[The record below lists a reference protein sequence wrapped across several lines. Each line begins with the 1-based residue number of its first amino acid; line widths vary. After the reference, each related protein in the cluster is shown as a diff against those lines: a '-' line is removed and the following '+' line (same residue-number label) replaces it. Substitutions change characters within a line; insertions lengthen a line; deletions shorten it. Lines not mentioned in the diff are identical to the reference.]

1 MPRRRIKMK
10 IQKMLAGFVAAAMAV
25 TTMAVSAFASTVTLD
40 SEYVG
45 SWGAGLCI
53 PKTELE
59 AIGSD
64 VKVTLDIETRN
75 LANTADQFLLAPMDY
90 DNSWTRVT
98 DQLTSDTMVAKA
110 DGFVV
115 VKEGQTSVEF
125 VIPATTIA
133 TLGDSGLGFQV
144 QNVIVKS
151 ANLEAGSPEAAYTI
165 IEEDAVKDYCF
176 SALEDTA
183 AETEAAEEETEA
195 AVEETADEA
204 VEEDAAVE
212 ETSDDAAVEEVAEE
226 TEAAVEETEAAVEET
241 EAPAADTTTAPA
253 ATGNTAAATI
263 AVVMVAAGAAAL
275 VSKRK

>member
-1 MPRRRIKMK
+1 MNMK
-10 IQKMLAGFVAAAMAV
+10 KLMAAFTAAAMAV
-25 TTMAVSAFASTVTLD
+25 TMSAVSAFAATVTLD
-40 SEYVG
+40 DGYVG
-45 SWGAGLCI
+45 SWGVGACI

-59 AIGSD
+59 AIGGD
-64 VKVTLDIETRN
+64 VKVTLDIETKN

-110 DGFVV
+110 DGFIV
-115 VKEGQTSVEF
+115 VKENQTSVEF
-125 VIPATTIA
+125 VITADTIS

-151 ANLEAGSPEAAYTI
+151 ANLEAGAPEAAYTI
-165 IEEDAVKDYCF
+165 IDEDKVYDYCF
-176 SALEDTA
+176 GTDEAA
-183 AETEAAEEETEA
+183 AEDEAATEEEAAPAEDEA
-195 AVEETADEA
+195 AADEA
-204 VEEDAAVE
+204 TEEVVEDAA
-212 ETSDDAAVEEVAEE
+212 AEV
-226 TEAAVEETEAAVEET
+226 T

-275 VSKRK
+275 ISKRK

>member
-1 MPRRRIKMK
+1 MNMK
-10 IQKMLAGFVAAAMAV
+10 KLMAAFTAAAMAV
-25 TTMAVSAFASTVTLD
+25 TMSAVSAFAATVTLD
-40 SEYVG
+40 DGYVG
-45 SWGAGLCI
+45 SWGAGACI

-59 AIGSD
+59 AIGGD
-64 VKVTLDIETRN
+64 VKVTLDIETKN

-110 DGFVV
+110 DGFIV
-115 VKEGQTSVEF
+115 VKENQTSVEF
-125 VIPATTIA
+125 VITADTIS

-151 ANLEAGSPEAAYTI
+151 ANLEAGAPEAAYTI
-165 IEEDAVKDYCF
+165 IDEDKVYDYCF
-176 SALEDTA
+176 GTD
-183 AETEAAEEETEA
+183 EAAPAEDEA
-195 AVEETADEA
+195 AADEA
-204 VEEDAAVE
+204 TEEVVEDAAAD
-212 ETSDDAAVEEVAEE
+212 ETVADDAAVEEV
-226 TEAAVEETEAAVEET
+226 TEAVAEVT

-275 VSKRK
+275 ISKRK